1 MILTIIFLTILVAAI
16 VGVIVSCKLEL
27 DMDDNPVPT
36 LSLVGG
42 MIGVVGSLICGIWCL
57 VINAPHYANTE
68 RYKIQETVKLYENEK
83 AILLSFHTL
92 NEGNST
98 TLTSDI
104 TLETISTNQ
113 YYQRVNDY
121 NTKICDFKVDCMAH
135 KNRRKDPWLSWFE
148 SSAWDI
154 VTESYLDSLE
164 YTQGK

>member
-1 MILTIIFLTILVAAI
+1 MILTIIFLTLLVAAI
-16 VGVIVSCKLEL
+16 VAAIVSIKLEL

-36 LSLVGG
+36 LSLAGG
-42 MIGVVGSLICGIWCL
+42 MIGLIGSLICGIWCIC
-57 VINAPHYANTE
+57 VNAPHYANTE
-68 RYKIQETVKLYENEK
+68 RYSIQETVKLYENEK

-92 NEGNST
+92 NENNST
-98 TLTSDI
+98 QLTSDI

-121 NTKICDFKVDCMAH
+121 NLKIKDFKVNCMAH

-148 SSAWDI
+148 SSAWDV
-154 VTESYLDSLE
+154 VTEEYLDNLS

>member
-1 MILTIIFLTILVAAI
+1 MILTIIFLTILVACI
-16 VGVIVSCKLEL
+16 VLIVLGVKLDWDDEAAVACTVVGTGIGVI
-27 DMDDNPVPT
+27 
-36 LSLVGG
+36 
-42 MIGVVGSLICGIWCL
+42 GSLICGIWCL
-57 VINAPHYANTE
+57 VVNAPHYAKTE
-68 RYKIQETVKLYENEK
+68 RYAIQETVKLYENEK

-121 NTKICDFKVDCMAH
+121 NTKICKFKVDCMAH

-148 SSAWDI
+148 SSAWDV
-154 VTESYLDSLE
+154 VTEEYLDNLS

>member
-16 VGVIVSCKLEL
+16 VLIILGIKLDWDEEL
-27 DMDDNPVPT
+27 FVAGT
-36 LSLVGG
+36 VVGSF
-42 MIGVVGSLICGIWCL
+42 IGLVGSLICGIWCL
-57 VINAPHYANTE
+57 VVNAPHYANTE
-68 RYKIQETVKLYENEK
+68 RYNIQETVKLYENEK
-83 AILLSFHTL
+83 NILLSFHTL

-113 YYQRVNDY
+113 YYQRVNEY
-121 NTKICDFKVDCMAH
+121 NFKIKSFKVDCMAH

-148 SSAWDI
+148 SNAWDV
-154 VTESYLDSLE
+154 VTEEYLDNLS

>member
-16 VGVIVSCKLEL
+16 VLIILGVKLDWDDEGAITGIVICSGVGVI
-27 DMDDNPVPT
+27 
-36 LSLVGG
+36 
-42 MIGVVGSLICGIWCL
+42 GSLICGIWCL
-57 VINAPHYANTE
+57 VVNAPHYAKTE
-68 RYKIQETVKLYENEK
+68 RYAIQETVKLYENEK

-98 TLTSDI
+98 QLTSDI

-121 NTKICDFKVDCMAH
+121 NTKIKSFKVDCMAH
-135 KNRRKDPWLSWFE
+135 KNRRDDPWLRWFE
-148 SSAWDI
+148 SNAWDV
-154 VTESYLDSLE
+154 VTEEYLDNLS